1 MRRTLSLYVH
11 YVFAGKRKK
20 EKNVGKRETKNHFIL
35 RSVPNVEQFFKN
47 FPFEFALF
55 LPFVLMKF

>member
-1 MRRTLSLYVH
+1 MHVH
-11 YVFAGKRKK
+11 YVFAGKREK
-20 EKNVGKRETKNHFIL
+20 EKNVGKRGMKNHFIL